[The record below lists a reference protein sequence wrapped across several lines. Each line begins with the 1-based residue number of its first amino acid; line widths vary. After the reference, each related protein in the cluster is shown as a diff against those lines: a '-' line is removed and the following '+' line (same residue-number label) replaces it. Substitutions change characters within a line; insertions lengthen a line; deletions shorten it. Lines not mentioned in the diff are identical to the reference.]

1 MLVVLRP
8 RVRGFTLI
16 EMMTVVV
23 IVAILAAFA
32 VPNFRQFVV
41 NQRVRNASFDLTA
54 TLLLARSQAISEN
67 RNVSMVQSGSS
78 GSGWMGGWNVTDG
91 TTILQRNMAVSGV
104 SISDSASLS
113 TVTYAPNGR
122 TSTAATRFTVQ
133 ASPALDGVSPRCVTI
148 ALNGMPSAKT
158 GACS

>member
-1 MLVVLRP
+1 MLVVHRP

-54 TLLLARSQAISEN
+54 TLR
-67 RNVSMVQSGSS
+67 RKVS
-78 GSGWMGGWNVTDG
+78 T
-91 TTILQRNMAVSGV
+91 
-104 SISDSASLS
+104 
-113 TVTYAPNGR
+113 P
-122 TSTAATRFTVQ
+122 
-133 ASPALDGVSPRCVTI
+133 
-148 ALNGMPSAKT
+148 
-158 GACS
+158 

>member
-1 MLVVLRP
+1 MLVVHRP

-91 TTILQRNMAVSGV
+91 TTILQR
-104 SISDSASLS
+104 
-113 TVTYAPNGR
+113 
-122 TSTAATRFTVQ
+122 TAATRFTVQ